1 MNVRVR
7 RRGDLQSVVL
17 IGDPFKDGGVER
29 NTLYGVKL
37 FTMEEEKAV
46 DLAVISPPE
55 QQRLMQF
62 LNLLIKWYK
71 LNSKEIQELHAKY
84 VVPDEVG
91 LACLSPLQGAE
102 EDGGDEHVFCMEM
115 KRWFR
120 SYVQDQPLTP
130 ISLRYSTLQDVQS
143 SSLVH
148 TGRSLLS
155 SPTGSLNS
163 SSGSLQRR
171 TATGSKGLDFQ
182 RIHVN
187 ALDTLKRAELTGSR
201 PRDAVVLMDVMPL
214 HHHDGIP
221 KLLLVIVQSF
231 VDREAYKE
239 EGIFRISAEADR
251 KRKLQTELGLVGMR
265 AGGNRRETTAP
276 SRASRRS

>member
-1 MNVRVR
+1 M
-7 RRGDLQSVVL
+7 QSVVL
-17 IGDPFKDGGVER
+17 IGDPFKDSGVER

-84 VVPDEVG
+84 VVPDEVV
-91 LACLSPLQGAE
+91 LVRLSHPQGAD

-130 ISLRYSTLQDVQS
+130 ISLRYLTLQDAQS

-148 TGRSLLS
+148 TSRSLLG
-155 SPTGSLNS
+155 SPSGSLNS
-163 SSGSLQRR
+163 PSSSLQRR
-171 TATGSKGLDFQ
+171 TTTGSKGLDFQ

-187 ALDTLKRAELTGSR
+187 ALDALKRADLTASR
-201 PRDAVVLMDVMPL
+201 PRDAVTLMDIMPF

-221 KLLLVIVQSF
+221 KLLLIIVQSF

-239 EGIFRISAEADR
+239 EGIFRISAESDR
-251 KRKLQTELGLVGMR
+251 EKKLLTELGLVGVV
-265 AGGNRRETTAP
+265 AVANRRETTAP
-276 SRASRRS
+276 SRASRRL

>member
-1 MNVRVR
+1 MWVRKKSET
-7 RRGDLQSVVL
+7 QSVVL

-55 QQRLMQF
+55 QQRLKQF

-84 VVPDEVG
+84 VVPDDVS
-91 LACLSPLQGAE
+91 LSPPSHAQGTD
-102 EDGGDEHVFCMEM
+102 EDGGDEHEFCLEM

-120 SYVQDQPLTP
+120 SYVQEQPLTP
-130 ISLRYSTLQDVQS
+130 ISLRYSTLQEAQT

-148 TGRSLLS
+148 TRRSLLS
-155 SPTGSLNS
+155 SPAGSLNS
-163 SSGSLQRR
+163 PSGSLQRR

-187 ALDTLKRAELTGSR
+187 ALDALKRADLTASR
-201 PRDAVVLMDVMPL
+201 PRDAVTLMDIMPL
-214 HHHDGIP
+214 HRHDGIP

-251 KRKLQTELGLVGMR
+251 KRKLLTELGLVGVAM
-265 AGGNRRETTAP
+265 AGDRRGTTAP
-276 SRASRRS
+276 FRESRRT

>member
-1 MNVRVR
+1 MWVRKKSET
-7 RRGDLQSVVL
+7 QSVVL

-55 QQRLMQF
+55 QQRLKQF

-84 VVPDEVG
+84 VVPDDVS
-91 LACLSPLQGAE
+91 LSPPSHAQGTD
-102 EDGGDEHVFCMEM
+102 EDGGDEHEFCLEM

-120 SYVQDQPLTP
+120 SYVQEQPLTP
-130 ISLRYSTLQDVQS
+130 ISLRYSTLQEAQT

-148 TGRSLLS
+148 TSRSLLS
-155 SPTGSLNS
+155 SPAGSLNS
-163 SSGSLQRR
+163 PSGSLQRR

-187 ALDTLKRAELTGSR
+187 ALDALKRADLTASR
-201 PRDAVVLMDVMPL
+201 PRDAVTLMDIMPL
-214 HHHDGIP
+214 HRHGIP

-251 KRKLQTELGLVGMR
+251 KRKLLTELGLVGVAM
-265 AGGNRRETTAP
+265 AGDRRGTTAP
-276 SRASRRS
+276 FRESRRT